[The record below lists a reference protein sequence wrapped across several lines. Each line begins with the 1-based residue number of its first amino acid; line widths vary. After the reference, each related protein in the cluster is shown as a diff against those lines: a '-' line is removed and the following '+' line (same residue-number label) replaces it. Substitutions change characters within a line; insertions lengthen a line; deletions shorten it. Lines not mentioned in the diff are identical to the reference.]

1 TRDGV
6 AIPISIEAGSGL
18 MEIELPAGS
27 SEIRFDYRPPRY
39 PQWIS
44 ALTLLGAIIWMLAR
58 RRRAGAWYTAAL

>member
-1 TRDGV
+1 
-6 AIPISIEAGSGL
+6 